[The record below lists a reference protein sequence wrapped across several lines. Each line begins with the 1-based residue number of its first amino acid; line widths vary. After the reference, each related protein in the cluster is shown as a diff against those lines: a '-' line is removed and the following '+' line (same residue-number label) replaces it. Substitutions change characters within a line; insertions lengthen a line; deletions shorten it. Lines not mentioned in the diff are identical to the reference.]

1 MGKFDTLSALRKW
14 VISNKYFIKTSDPRD
29 KKAEATHYL
38 LDGGIWK
45 IPLTEYQTFLQ
56 LLATDLNFGEKHYIS
71 ENKTSVFKFIC
82 DLDFYDQ
89 DIITV
94 VQVEKVVKIIQE
106 IVNEYFGDQRIIIC
120 GADSKN
126 VVINE
131 IELVK
136 SGFHLVFPKLWI
148 TVETSKKLRILI
160 INKLIENFQER
171 QSYNKWE
178 DVVDLSIYED
188 NGLRMVGCRKIGI
201 CKVCKNK
208 KETRETCE
216 KCNGAGKIDENRI
229 YRPVAVLP
237 HNQEYLESISKDF
250 YVMLLETSI
259 YNYCQLE
266 ATSLLKEINIELE
279 PVKKSKKGG
288 SKSVTENDIN
298 SKIETFIRKN
308 FKENYSKCCVKKV
321 TKNDSTYYI
330 EIDDNFCMN
339 VNRNHTSSNVY
350 FQINTSGICQRCYCR
365 KDTTYGRS
373 QGMCKE
379 YYSKEIG
386 LTKILKKLLF
396 GEEPVVKK
404 DKQFV
409 KYNIKRSDS
418 RENCLNNCKNL
429 LSQLKKELI

>member
-1 MGKFDTLSALRKW
+1 MGKFDTLSPLRKW
-14 VISNKYFIKTSDPRD
+14 VISNKYFIKTSDSRD

-45 IPLTEYQTFLQ
+45 IPLNEYQTFLQ

-94 VQVEKVVKIIQE
+94 VQVEKVVKVIQG

-120 GADSKN
+120 GADNKIVN
-126 VVINE
+126 
-131 IELVK
+131 ELVK

-160 INKLIENFQER
+160 IDKLIETFQER
-171 QSYNKWE
+171 ETYNKWE

-229 YRPVAVLP
+229 YKPVAVLP
-237 HNQEYLESISKDF
+237 HNQEYLESISKDI
-250 YVMLLETSI
+250 YIMLLETSI
-259 YNYCQLE
+259 FNYCQLE
-266 ATSLLKEINIELE
+266 ATSLLKQINIELA
-279 PVKKSKKGG
+279 PVKKSKRIKGE
-288 SKSVTENDIN
+288 SVSTENGIN
-298 SKIETFIRKN
+298 SKIESFIRKN
-308 FKENYSKCCVKKV
+308 FKEHYSKCCVKKV
-321 TKNDSTYYI
+321 TKNENIYYI

-339 VNRNHTSSNVY
+339 VNRNHTSSNIY
-350 FQINTSGICQRCYCR
+350 FQITTSGISQRCYCR
-365 KDTTYGRS
+365 KESTQGRS
-373 QGMCKE
+373 QGICKN
-379 YYSKEIG
+379 YASKEIS
-386 LTKILKKLLF
+386 LNKTLNKLLF
-396 GEEPVVKK
+396 GETSVKK
-404 DKQFV
+404 DKQLV
-409 KYNIKRSDS
+409 KYTITRCDS
-418 RENCLNNCKNL
+418 RENCLSNCKNL